1 MPLKYAHAH
10 TARAEGGQNYFFF
23 SYFTSHSSQLKFQQ
37 QQLHF
42 VSTSFAFVSFLSLLS
57 FVFFCNDFWYV
68 PAPVPASVHVH
79 VPAPVRTG
87 RVSFRLRWPREHNE
101 RSVAHTLHNIFITVT
116 ETVTQSVSR
125 PWQRLRA
132 LVFVN
137 VRWRAGW
144 ATNCCRLCLCL
155 CRVVDA
161 SRRRVGARVKLL
173 ARSSCCLLSGWR
185 ANGLC
190 FRPTAARVELEL
202 WQQADW
208 QAGRQHVREATA
220 ILNKWKSFRCAIN

>member
-1 MPLKYAHAH
+1 MHTHTQHERRADKTISFFPTSLH
-10 TARAEGGQNYFFF
+10 TAHSWNSSNSNFILFPLLLRLFLFFLCF
-23 SYFTSHSSQLKFQQ
+23 HSF
-37 QQLHF
+37 
-42 VSTSFAFVSFLSLLS
+42 
-57 FVFFCNDFWYV
+57 FFCNDFWYV

-155 CRVVDA
+155 CLCRVVDA

-202 WQQADW
+202 WLQADW